1 MSPGTTDPQR
11 RPLDWAVRAFRMMVR
26 NPDLSV
32 AAILLA
38 GLVFVVAFPG
48 VLATQSP
55 YDIGLGGALKPPS
68 AQQSRSAP
76 TISGATSSRG

>member
-1 MSPGTTDPQR
+1 
-11 RPLDWAVRAFRMMVR
+11 MMVL
-26 NPDLSV
+26 NPCNCPWLR
-32 AAILLA
+32 ILLA

-68 AQQSRSAP
+68 AEHLFGTDHLGRDIFARV
-76 TISGATSSRG
+76 IFGARATLA